1 MSEAVVTVTRP
12 QKTGYLPSLDG
23 WRALAIVGVMI
34 THDRPFDLFGHSSLN
49 YKGYGGY
56 GVYLFFAI
64 SGLLITTRILEE
76 EKICGYFDIRRFYIR
91 RIFRIQPAALAYLA
105 VVAVLIL
112 IGVTHDSWGS
122 WLAALALY
130 TNFQYQP
137 GVAVEYTGH
146 FWTLAVEEHFYILL
160 SLTLLLVKKYRTT
173 ALAVLF
179 LGFTALTTLTY
190 GVRHGWYDPQ
200 LWPRSTQWQLGP
212 LLLASLV
219 ALLLH

>member
-76 EKICGYFDIRRFYIR
+76 EEICGYFDIRRFYIR
-91 RIFRIQPAALAYLA
+91 RIFRIQPAALACTAFGLQADVPTARGRQTAHETTTGIPSGEYHC
-105 VVAVLIL
+105 VVCDR
-112 IGVTHDSWGS
+112 GVELLRYRKANDS
-122 WLAALALY
+122 
-130 TNFQYQP
+130 
-137 GVAVEYTGH
+137 
-146 FWTLAVEEHFYILL
+146 
-160 SLTLLLVKKYRTT
+160 
-173 ALAVLF
+173 
-179 LGFTALTTLTY
+179 
-190 GVRHGWYDPQ
+190 
-200 LWPRSTQWQLGP
+200 
-212 LLLASLV
+212 
-219 ALLLH
+219 